1 MIDYREHFGFENE
14 VGRFEIEA
22 YTIEHPSGSGTG
34 TLLCFDIESDFQ
46 VEGRRLFGVRY
57 SQRDIALLARDVI
70 FRDYGVEL

>member
-22 YTIEHPSGSGTG
+22 YTIEHPSGYGNG
-34 TLLCFDIESDFQ
+34 TLLCFDIESDFP
-46 VEGRRLFGVRY
+46 VEGRRLFDVRY